1 VSVDRLDRA
10 FQAARDEG
18 RAALIG
24 YLTAYD
30 PDPEESFRRVVA
42 ACEAGLD
49 VLELGVPFSDP
60 LADGLTNQLAAQRSL
75 EGGMTAARVFELV
88 RRIREFSDAP
98 VVFYT
103 YYNLVFA
110 NGVDAVV
117 AAVRE
122 ALARDGGRVLVG
134 WSFYSPDAAQMF
146 DELRAVKA
154 QVFDPRALLDHVR
167 CGRETVIAE
176 VTAAGHDL
184 VAVGEG
190 ERLVR
195 DLVDCLQHG
204 GEPRDLPG
212 VASLREGALRKNGRA
227 DRIALDDFP
236 PFGPA
241 HGRYGPIEITRGC
254 VYACRFCQTP
264 YFAGANFRH
273 RSVDNVREWAR
284 WLVGRGF
291 RDFRFL
297 TPTSLSYGT
306 QTAEPDLAAVE
317 ALLAGVREDIGPPRK
332 LWFGTF
338 PSEVRPEHVTPASL
352 QLLRRWVSNKALI
365 VGGQSGSD
373 RVLASSMRGHDAA
386 TVERAVALCVEH
398 GFVPHVDFL
407 LGLPGEDDTDVA
419 ATLALMDRLV
429 ERGAKV
435 HGHTFL
441 PLPGTPFQKAPAGAL
456 TADVRRRLRNLAS
469 KGQLYGQWEQQEVT
483 AQAMVAQRAPKAPK
497 RPPRAPDHLPS

>member
-1 VSVDRLDRA
+1 MSAPTDERTAPASLPTVVWAYRRTGKFA
-10 FQAARDEG
+10 FHVLTG
-18 RAALIG
+18 ALENDVR
-24 YLTAYD
+24 TA
-30 PDPEESFRRVVA
+30 S
-42 ACEAGLD
+42 
-49 VLELGVPFSDP
+49 
-60 LADGLTNQLAAQRSL
+60 
-75 EGGMTAARVFELV
+75 
-88 RRIREFSDAP
+88 AP
-98 VVFYT
+98 I
-103 YYNLVFA
+103 VFA
-110 NGVDAVV
+110 NGVAAVV

-122 ALARDGGRVLVG
+122 ALAHTTTPVLVG
-134 WSFYSPDAAQMF
+134 WSFYSPDAAEMTA
-146 DELRAVKA
+146 ELHAVRA
-154 QVFDPRALLDHVR
+154 ALSNEPELARVRHVV
-167 CGRETVIAE
+167 GGVHATAE
-176 VTAAGHDL
+176 PLATLQSGFDL
-184 VAVGEG
+184 VAIGEG
-190 ERLVR
+190 EHLVR
-195 DLVDCLQHG
+195 DLVLALARGDD
-204 GEPRDLPG
+204 PRTLPG
-212 VASLREGALRKNGRA
+212 IASLRADGTLQKNGRA
-227 DRIALDDFP
+227 ERIVLDDFP

-241 HGRYGPIEITRGC
+241 HGRFGPIEITRGC
-254 VYACRFCQTP
+254 IYACRFCQTP

-273 RSVDNVREWAR
+273 RSVANVRQWVR
-284 WLVGRGF
+284 YLVGRGF
-291 RDFRFL
+291 RDLRFL

-317 ALLAGVREDIGPPRK
+317 ALLAGVREDIGPERR

-373 RVLASSMRGHDAA
+373 RVLANSMRGHDAA

-407 LGLPGEDDTDVA
+407 LGLPGEDDSDVA

-441 PLPGTPFQKAPAGAL
+441 PLPGTPFQKAPAGSL

-483 AQAMVAQRAPKAPK
+483 AQAMVAQRAPRGGSTAK
-497 RPPRAPDHLPS
+497 

>member
-1 VSVDRLDRA
+1 MLTVVWAYRRTGKFA
-10 FQAARDEG
+10 FHVLTG
-18 RAALIG
+18 ALETDPR
-24 YLTAYD
+24 TA
-30 PDPEESFRRVVA
+30 
-42 ACEAGLD
+42 
-49 VLELGVPFSDP
+49 GVP
-60 LADGLTNQLAAQRSL
+60 
-75 EGGMTAARVFELV
+75 V
-88 RRIREFSDAP
+88 
-98 VVFYT
+98 
-103 YYNLVFA
+103 VFA

-154 QVFDPRALLDHVR
+154 QIDDPRALHV
-167 CGRETVIAE
+167 CGGVHASAE
-176 VTAAGHDL
+176 PEATLRAGFDL

-195 DLVDCLQHG
+195 DLVDCLQRG

-212 VASLREGALRKNGRA
+212 VASLRDGALRKNGRA

-306 QTAEPDLAAVE
+306 HGPEPDLAAVE
-317 ALLAGVREDIGPPRK
+317 ALLAGVREDIGPARK

-338 PSEVRPEHVTPASL
+338 PSEVRPEHVSDASL
-352 QLLRRWVSNKALI
+352 RLLKRWVSNRSLI

-373 RVLASSMRGHDAA
+373 RVLAHSKRGHDAA
-386 TVERAVALCVEH
+386 EVERAAAKCVEH

-407 LGLPGEDDTDVA
+407 FGLPHETPDDIG
-419 ATLALMDRLV
+419 ATLSLMDRLV
-429 ERGAKV
+429 ARGAKV
-435 HGHTFL
+435 HGHTFM
-441 PLPGTPFQKAPAGAL
+441 PLPGTPYRRAAPGAIDDATRQTL
-456 TADVRRRLRNLAS
+456 LRLAS
-469 KGQLYGQWEQQEVT
+469 KGQLYGQWEQQAET
-483 AQAMVAQRAPKAPK
+483 AARMTTAAQGK
-497 RPPRAPDHLPS
+497 